1 MSDARQSD
9 VRPISFKHALTLFAL
24 LSTFTFLYR
33 DDPWLKTW
41 SKPLPNQ
48 GCNEPRN
55 GQNRTPLLPKLIP
68 PFAFP
73 FKRLP
78 HILDLTHREIMCC
91 YQENLL
97 VLTLGTFFFRIS
109 LVLIIT
115 FGNTYIIELK
125 TFTVWHV
132 SFKSVIR
139 MGLTRF
145 LKRNKG
151 KKVI

>member
-1 MSDARQSD
+1 M
-9 VRPISFKHALTLFAL
+9 
-24 LSTFTFLYR
+24 
-33 DDPWLKTW
+33 
-41 SKPLPNQ
+41 
-48 GCNEPRN
+48 N
-55 GQNRTPLLPKLIP
+55 GQNRAPSLAKLIL

-73 FKRLP
+73 FKRPP
-78 HILDLTHREIMCC
+78 HILDLTHGEIMFC
-91 YQENLL
+91 YHQNLL

-125 TFTVWHV
+125 TFTTGHV

-151 KKVI
+151 KNVI

>member
-48 GCNEPRN
+48 GCNEP
-55 GQNRTPLLPKLIP
+55 KLIP

-91 YQENLL
+91 YQQNLL